1 MNGATY
7 CQALKWKHV
16 DYTVREEVVSSQ
28 RFGIKR
34 MRGNEFETMVGGID
48 FPDQVSGRKEMQ
60 SVHNYDIL
68 SNPHYCDLLLY
79 VPCIIPKRSA
89 FVISPYRDVHMRVYA
104 ADLVRSVLDLPYL
117 PQPLAQKFEFSVEYM
132 ATLSQGKRKMEKIE
146 SLVDFNDR
154 LNSAQS

>member
-1 MNGATY
+1 MVRPQKLEICMNLGLQGKTWTPKGGEGEELVLNGATY

-34 MRGNEFETMVGGID
+34 MRGNEFETMVGGIE
-48 FPDQVSGRKEMQ
+48 FPDQVTGRKEMQ

-68 SNPHYCDLLLY
+68 SNPHYVDLLLY
-79 VPCIIPKRSA
+79 VPCILPKRSA

-117 PQPLAQKFEFSVEYM
+117 P
-132 ATLSQGKRKMEKIE
+132 
-146 SLVDFNDR
+146 
-154 LNSAQS
+154 